1 MSISHFRR
9 SLLQVAKYFPLFRKG
24 NVSMKFLGNL
34 PRCISADRASRT
46 EKRPILEYLPE
57 FSTSKEE
64 GGLNGGLR
72 TE

>member
-1 MSISHFRR
+1 MYQCR
-9 SLLQVAKYFPLFRKG
+9 QGKQNAV
-24 NVSMKFLGNL
+24 
-34 PRCISADRASRT
+34 RT